1 MAGGAAKKAAKAKA
15 AAASTYL
22 PMLICV
28 NLWYVAVRLYYL
40 GGTRSHYVKL
50 GGCLLTYVVTY
61 STAIDAAATPD
72 SLASY
77 FFDVMALTAATQ
89 GLGAFSDRA
98 WYILC
103 VVPAFALYKA
113 IAWKFG
119 GPSKPNPAAEPEP
132 AEGDASAGKKEKKT
146 KRKVMKGGPGGR

>member
-89 GLGAFSDRA
+89 VLGAFSDRA
-98 WYILC
+98 LNLASAGLSGGQSSPFPAVAPSPA
-103 VVPAFALYKA
+103 VV
-113 IAWKFG
+113 
-119 GPSKPNPAAEPEP
+119 E
-132 AEGDASAGKKEKKT
+132 ASAGKKEKKT